1 MRFDVAERA
10 READSYSHRV
20 AGEVRAEL
28 GRQRISVSQ
37 LDVLCGQTRGWAAK
51 RLGANAR
58 VSLNVYELGL
68 IADALK
74 VDVRRFI
81 PPLRTV
87 PGGLTDAY
95 LRRRRE
101 LTHRHVAVRLAAV
114 A

>member
-1 MRFDVAERA
+1 MTESAQGVDA
-10 READSYSHRV
+10 YSQRV

-28 GRQRISVSQ
+28 GRQNIPVSR
-37 LDVLCGQTRGWAAK
+37 LDLLCGQTRGWAAK

-81 PPLRTV
+81 PPLTPV
-87 PGGLTDAY
+87 GVVHTEP
-95 LRRRRE
+95 
-101 LTHRHVAVRLAAV
+101 
-114 A
+114 